1 LKTIY
6 NIENT
11 INLDTNPCFNSE
23 DTYPDFQEDLIKFK
37 THLKQLV
44 HDGSSKTFYKFGD
57 GDYYFLT
64 KQAVGSATP
73 GNRALSL
80 SYEDINH
87 QEFIEGAKLNDYYTC
102 EIYPENRKMFD
113 DVISKS
119 IDYPAEYGYGLV
131 SNKWFFKEFSGKIGL
146 IGASEKLYLIEE
158 LMKYDEY
165 KEYLGLDYFVDYI
178 HYPQKYACDDIDLV
192 EEFVGNQLKE
202 SQSDIFLLGIGH
214 SKSGILHKLKKY
226 KDAVYMDVGA
236 GIDNIAGCI
245 NIRRPYAG
253 DWTNYRIKDY
263 DYSRIDYLRYSG
275 EGKEVIL

>member
-202 SQSDIFLLGIGH
+202 AQSDIFLFGIGH

-226 KDAVYMDVGA
+226 KDAVFVDVGA

-263 DYSRIDYLRYSG
+263 DYSQIDYLRYGG
-275 EGKEVIL
+275 EGKEIIL